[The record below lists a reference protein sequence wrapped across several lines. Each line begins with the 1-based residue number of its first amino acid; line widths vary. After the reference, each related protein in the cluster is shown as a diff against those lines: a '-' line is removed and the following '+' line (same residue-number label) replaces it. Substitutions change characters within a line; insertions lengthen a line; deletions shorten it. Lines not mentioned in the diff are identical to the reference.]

1 MGNKRKINLIAEE
14 EAFVV
19 VNKEAGLLSIPDRFD
34 ASVPNL
40 KQMLRKQLGEIYTVH
55 RLDRDTSGVICFACT
70 TDAHRILS
78 TQFSAHEPAKRYWAL
93 VEGTLKEEQGQIDRP
108 IIEDIRRP
116 GKMTVTDKN
125 GLTALT
131 DFRVLERFQDFTLLE
146 VQIHT
151 GRTHQIRVH
160 LQSIGHPL
168 VADPWYGRRSG
179 LLLSAINGRKYR
191 AGKNQEERPLMGR
204 TALHATALS
213 FAHPTSGE
221 QLSFTA
227 SAPKDLRATLQQ
239 LRKWNA
245 VRT

>member
-125 GLTALT
+125 GEKAKAKRAIIETGKTQGDDIEVLT
-131 DFRVLERFQDFTLLE
+131 E
-146 VQIHT
+146 
-151 GRTHQIRVH
+151 
-160 LQSIGHPL
+160 
-168 VADPWYGRRSG
+168 
-179 LLLSAINGRKYR
+179 
-191 AGKNQEERPLMGR
+191 
-204 TALHATALS
+204 
-213 FAHPTSGE
+213 
-221 QLSFTA
+221 
-227 SAPKDLRATLQQ
+227 TLQTRISGRYRRIRRDPG
-239 LRKWNA
+239 LCR
-245 VRT
+245 RY